1 MKFLVI
7 FALALATVSAHPAFD
22 LRNAKLKPE
31 KEGRITNGQNAENGQ
46 FPYQILKR
54 RMALHTSCGGAII
67 SEEYVLTAAHCL
79 EGTERVTVYFGT
91 TSFSEIGLEVT
102 VENDDFI
109 IHEEFDTNNLLND
122 IGLIRV
128 PAIEYTDNIQPVV
141 RLPILRNAIATGWG
155 HTFDGSGPTGD
166 LQWASLR
173 VIDNSV
179 CAEAYDP
186 EFPSSQICVSGEG
199 GISAC
204 DGDSGGPL
212 VLADTNTQIGVMS
225 FSTDSC
231 TEGNP
236 QSFTRITSYL
246 PWISTNTG
254 IVL

>member
-7 FALALATVSAHPAFD
+7 FALALATVSAFD

-46 FPYQILKR
+46 FPYQVDVYP
-54 RMALHTSCGGAII
+54 S
-67 SEEYVLTAAHCL
+67 YV
-79 EGTERVTVYFGT
+79 G
-91 TSFSEIGLEVT
+91 
-102 VENDDFI
+102 D
-109 IHEEFDTNNLLND
+109 
-122 IGLIRV
+122 
-128 PAIEYTDNIQPVV
+128 
-141 RLPILRNAIATGWG
+141 NAIATGWG

-179 CAEAYDP
+179 CAEAYEE
-186 EFPSSQICVSGEG
+186 EFPSSQICVSGED

-231 TEGNP
+231 TGGNP

-246 PWISTNTG
+246 PWISSNTG